1 MLTNSVGITWILI
14 NIGKFDMKNIPS
26 IQQMRAFQTLYEL
39 GSVSETAR
47 QLCVTQPAITSLIKD
62 LEIKLGTQL
71 FRRTTRK
78 FERTDA
84 AHEANR
90 YISRVMRD
98 LHELCTNLKS
108 DSPNLKQIKIVSTTT
123 VTQTF
128 LAPLM
133 KEFLGKYPDITLH
146 LQECQPADFYNYLIQ
161 HDADIAIGASIHH
174 IDGYHINNLFDDA
187 LVVFGKNDMF
197 KMDAETMPWQ
207 SLQHHDL
214 ILVKAGYG
222 IRDLIDK
229 IFTKV
234 EIIDQV
240 NVVQQVTLLNTAIS
254 LAKAGLGLT
263 IIPESIA
270 KYFSDDQHSYRP
282 LTEPATTRTISLVH
296 AKSIQN
302 DHYLYDFIEFI
313 KEKTPLLI

>member
-1 MLTNSVGITWILI
+1 
-14 NIGKFDMKNIPS
+14 MKNIPS

-39 GSVSETAR
+39 GSVSETAK

-62 LEIKLGTQL
+62 LEVKLGTQL
-71 FRRTTRK
+71 FKRTTRK
-78 FERTDA
+78 LERTDA
-84 AHEANR
+84 SHEANR

-98 LHELCTNLKS
+98 LNELCSNLKS

-133 KEFLGKYPDITLH
+133 KAFISQYPDVTLQ

-161 HDADIAIGASIHH
+161 HDADIAIGASINH
-174 IDGYHINNLFDDA
+174 IDGYHINNLFEDP
-187 LVVFGKNDMF
+187 LVVFGQNELFNIESETF
-197 KMDAETMPWQ
+197 KWE
-207 SLQHHDL
+207 DL
-214 ILVKAGYG
+214 KHSELVLVKAGYG
-222 IRDLIDK
+222 IRDLIDM

-234 EIIDQV
+234 EIIEDV
-240 NVVQQVTLLNTAIS
+240 NIVQQVTLLNTSIS

-270 KYFSDDQHSYRP
+270 KYFCDEHSHYRM
-282 LTEPATTRTISLVH
+282 LIEPNTTRTVSLVH
-296 AKSIQN
+296 AKSVQT

-313 KEKTPLLI
+313 KQRTPLLI

>member
-1 MLTNSVGITWILI
+1 
-14 NIGKFDMKNIPS
+14 MKNIPS

-39 GSVSETAR
+39 GSVSDTAR

-71 FRRTTRK
+71 FKRTTRK
-78 FERTDA
+78 LERTEA

-98 LHELCTNLKS
+98 LNELCSNLKS
-108 DSPNLKQIKIVSTTT
+108 DTPNLRQIKIVSTTT

-133 KEFLGKYPDITLH
+133 KEFLCRFPDITLH
-146 LQECQPADFYNYLIQ
+146 LQECQPADFYNYLTQ
-161 HDADIAIGASIHH
+161 HDADIAIGASINH
-174 IDGYHINNLFDDA
+174 IDGYHINNLFEDA
-187 LVVFGKNDMF
+187 LVIFGKNEVLQT
-197 KMDAETMPWQ
+197 DAQTLPWKE
-207 SLQHHDL
+207 LQHHDL
-214 ILVKAGYG
+214 VLVKAGYG

-229 IFTKV
+229 VFTKV
-234 EIIDQV
+234 EIIDEI

-263 IIPESIA
+263 VIPESIA
-270 KYFSDDQHSYRP
+270 KYFSDADHSYR
-282 LTEPATTRTISLVH
+282 LLVEPDTTRTISLVH
-296 AKSIQN
+296 AKSVQT

-313 KEKTPLLI
+313 KERTPLLI

>member
-1 MLTNSVGITWILI
+1 
-14 NIGKFDMKNIPS
+14 MKNIPS

-62 LEIKLGTQL
+62 LEVKLGTQL
-71 FRRTTRK
+71 FKRTTRK
-78 FERTDA
+78 LERTDA

-98 LHELCTNLKS
+98 LNELCTNLKS
-108 DSPNLKQIKIVSTTT
+108 DTPNLRQIKIVSTTT

-128 LAPLM
+128 LAPIM
-133 KEFLGKYPDITLH
+133 KEFLCRFPDITLH

-161 HDADIAIGASIHH
+161 HDADIAIGASINH
-174 IDGYHINNLFDDA
+174 IDGYHINNLFEDA
-187 LVVFGKNDMF
+187 LVVFGKNEVFNNDLQS
-197 KMDAETMPWQ
+197 MPWKA
-207 SLQHHDL
+207 LQHHDL
-214 ILVKAGYG
+214 VLVKAGYG

-229 IFTKV
+229 VFTKV
-234 EIIDQV
+234 EIIDDV
-240 NVVQQVTLLNTAIS
+240 HVVQQVTLLNTAIS

-263 IIPESIA
+263 VIPESIA
-270 KYFSDDQHSYRP
+270 KYFSDTEHSYR
-282 LTEPATTRTISLVH
+282 LLVEPDTTRTISLVH
-296 AKSIQN
+296 AKSVQT

-313 KEKTPLLI
+313 KERTPLLI

>member
-1 MLTNSVGITWILI
+1 
-14 NIGKFDMKNIPS
+14 MKNIPS

-39 GSVSETAR
+39 GSVSETAK

-71 FRRTTRK
+71 FKRTTRK
-78 FERTDA
+78 FERTEA

-98 LHELCTNLKS
+98 LNELCSNLQS
-108 DSPNLKQIKIVSTTT
+108 ATPNLRQIKIVSTTT

-133 KEFLGKYPDITLH
+133 KEFLDRFPDITLH
-146 LQECQPADFYNYLIQ
+146 LQECQPGDFYTYLTQ
-161 HDADIAIGASIHH
+161 NDADIAIGASIDH
-174 IDGYHINNLFDDA
+174 IDGYHINNLFEDA
-187 LVVFGKNDMF
+187 LVVFGKNEVLQTDTNTL
-197 KMDAETMPWQ
+197 AWQ
-207 SLQHHDL
+207 ELQHHEL

-222 IRDLIDK
+222 IRNLIDK

-234 EIIDQV
+234 EIIDDIQI
-240 NVVQQVTLLNTAIS
+240 VQQVTLLNTAIS
-254 LAKAGLGLT
+254 LAKAGLGVT

-270 KYFSDDQHSYRP
+270 KYFSDADHGYR
-282 LTEPATTRTISLVH
+282 LLVEPSTTRTISLVH
-296 AKSIQN
+296 AKSVQN

-313 KEKTPLLI
+313 KERTPLLI

>member
-1 MLTNSVGITWILI
+1 MNLV

-62 LEIKLGTQL
+62 LEVKLGTQL
-71 FRRTTRK
+71 FKRTTRRL
-78 FERTDA
+78 ERTDA

-98 LHELCTNLKS
+98 LNELCTNLKS
-108 DSPNLKQIKIVSTTT
+108 DTPNLRQIKIVSTTT

-128 LAPLM
+128 LAPIM
-133 KEFLGKYPDITLH
+133 KEFLSRFPDITLH

-161 HDADIAIGASIHH
+161 HDADIAIGASINH

-187 LVVFGKNDMF
+187 LVVFGKNEIFQNDLN
-197 KMDAETMPWQ
+197 TMLWEA
-207 SLQHHDL
+207 LKHHDL
-214 ILVKAGYG
+214 VLVKAGYG

-229 IFTKV
+229 VFTKV
-234 EIIDQV
+234 EIIDDV
-240 NVVQQVTLLNTAIS
+240 HVVQQVTLLNTAIS

-263 IIPESIA
+263 VIPESIA
-270 KYFSDDQHSYRP
+270 KYFSDSEHGYR
-282 LTEPATTRTISLVH
+282 LLVEPDTTRTISLVH
-296 AKSIQN
+296 AKSVQT

-313 KEKTPLLI
+313 KERTPLLI

>member
-1 MLTNSVGITWILI
+1 
-14 NIGKFDMKNIPS
+14 MKNIPS

-62 LEIKLGTQL
+62 LEVKLGTQL
-71 FRRTTRK
+71 FKRTTRK
-78 FERTDA
+78 LERTEA

-128 LAPLM
+128 LAPIM
-133 KEFLGKYPDITLH
+133 KEFLGLYPDITLH
-146 LQECQPADFYNYLIQ
+146 LQECQPADFYNYLLQ
-161 HDADIAIGASIHH
+161 HDADIAIGASINH
-174 IDGYHINNLFDDA
+174 IDGYHINDLFNDA
-187 LVVFGKNDMF
+187 LVVFGKNEYL
-197 KMDAETMPWQ
+197 DAYEKCLPWSALVQ
-207 SLQHHDL
+207 CDL
-214 ILVKAGYG
+214 VLVKAGYG

-234 EIIDQV
+234 EIMDDV
-240 NVVQQVTLLNTAIS
+240 NIVQQVTLLNTAIS
-254 LAKAGLGLT
+254 LAKAGLGIT

-270 KYFSDDQHSYRP
+270 KYFSDTEHSYRV
-282 LTEPATTRTISLVH
+282 LSEPHTTRTISLVH
-296 AKSIQN
+296 AKAVQT

-313 KEKTPLLI
+313 KKRTPQLI